1 MTATFK
7 LQPKTLKSIVGAQ
20 IKVTMKDINNYQVDP
35 SKTNSN
41 SNSTNS
47 SSPTTLGGAGQQP
60 QPKPQSIT
68 FRLQSSAAIVTPTNV
83 DYMNPGLIGFSYAI
97 YDPLDLIQKTGKDYN
112 PFGSFAH
119 LTPYDEQDWLKV
131 VINKQFGHSVSQ
143 KKIDTPNNR
152 IFNSPSWDSA
162 GLVEDIE
169 VPEEPVA
176 IRTKTDAGFGIKYV
190 TLY

>member
-1 MTATFK
+1 KWDPERVTATFK

-35 SKTNSN
+35 SQAD
-41 SNSTNS
+41 STNG
-47 SSPTTLGGAGQQP
+47 SPGTQGTTPGGAGQQP

-83 DYMNPGLIGFSYAI
+83 DYMNPGLMGFSYAI

-112 PFGSFAH
+112 PFGDFAH

-131 VINKQFGHSVSQ
+131 VI
-143 KKIDTPNNR
+143 
-152 IFNSPSWDSA
+152 
-162 GLVEDIE
+162 
-169 VPEEPVA
+169 
-176 IRTKTDAGFGIKYV
+176 
-190 TLY
+190 

>member
-35 SKTNSN
+35 SKDDQTTGSGTG
-41 SNSTNS
+41 SQSTQ
-47 SSPTTLGGAGQQP
+47 PGAASQSTP
-60 QPKPQSIT
+60 AKPQSIT

-112 PFGSFAH
+112 PFGDFAH
-119 LTPYDEQDWLKV
+119 LTPYDEQD
-131 VINKQFGHSVSQ
+131 
-143 KKIDTPNNR
+143 
-152 IFNSPSWDSA
+152 
-162 GLVEDIE
+162 
-169 VPEEPVA
+169 
-176 IRTKTDAGFGIKYV
+176 
-190 TLY
+190 